1 MKDKLEFKISW
12 TLSFIPMLIFF
23 AICMIVF
30 VIFKVFDMHVLAAG
44 GFIGLII
51 GSMFV
56 KDFENFNKFWNSV
69 VDGVSSRT
77 SIEVVVILFIIG
89 IFSQL
94 MKSTN
99 VSGGFLWLSEKIG
112 MKGGIFVAF
121 SFLSCCILSTATGS
135 SIGTLFAAFPIFYES
150 GVSLGANPM
159 FLAGAL
165 MGGCIFG
172 DNLAPISDTTIASSN
187 TQTFK
192 HNRMPADVTGV
203 VGSRL
208 KYSLVAGSITLV
220 LFAILGGRDGGIN
233 EASEILV
240 DPKPLLMLIP
250 VVILIIVA
258 IKTSNIYASVSTG
271 IILGTIVGLS
281 TGLITLE
288 EVFHVKD
295 GTIVGFI
302 PDGVAN
308 MMGTVTL
315 VISVFGIM
323 GVLQNSGALDKLV
336 NSIYESKLGETVRGT
351 ELAIGIGIVLTTLL
365 FGGVTSASIL
375 TFGPIA
381 NKLGE
386 KADIHPYR
394 RANLL
399 DGFAHGI
406 PHNIPFLS
414 VFVFIGSALS
424 GLPPSTVAKGSIY
437 TLMLFLVFLIAVL
450 TGWGLKYE
458 GPNGEEL
465 DKPLNN
471 K

>member
-1 MKDKLEFKISW
+1 
-12 TLSFIPMLIFF
+12 
-23 AICMIVF
+23 
-30 VIFKVFDMHVLAAG
+30 
-44 GFIGLII
+44 
-51 GSMFV
+51 
-56 KDFENFNKFWNSV
+56 
-69 VDGVSSRT
+69 
-77 SIEVVVILFIIG
+77 
-89 IFSQL
+89 
-94 MKSTN
+94 
-99 VSGGFLWLSEKIG
+99 
-112 MKGGIFVAF
+112 
-121 SFLSCCILSTATGS
+121 
-135 SIGTLFAAFPIFYES
+135 
-150 GVSLGANPM
+150 
-159 FLAGAL
+159 
-165 MGGCIFG
+165 
-172 DNLAPISDTTIASSN
+172 
-187 TQTFK
+187 
-192 HNRMPADVTGV
+192 MPADVTGV

-208 KYSLVAGSITLV
+208 KYALVAGSITLV
-220 LFAILGGRDGGIN
+220 LFAILGGKGGGIK
-233 EASEILV
+233 ERSEILV

-351 ELAIGIGIVLTTLL
+351 ELAIGIGIILTTLL

-386 KADIHPYR
+386 KAKIHPYR

-465 DKPLNN
+465 DNPLNN